1 MKRDEGENEEDRK
14 MKHKKRGCQA
24 PRTSSLPPSVDLDV
38 LYCASVAHVYCPN
51 QNLRHYS
58 TDLQFTTKKEMQG
71 GEKRLS
77 LKCESSVGPQ
87 LAQPTR
93 CGHVLAA
100 SKKLFVIIY
109 ERCDEI
115 IVLDDIFMCPGETAF
130 GTMADEEETEFWLLD
145 LDSWGS
151 ETRYIH
157 QRNLTGLF
165 PHHCPN

>member
-1 MKRDEGENEEDRK
+1 MKRDKGENEEDRK
-14 MKHKKRGCQA
+14 MRHKKRGCQA

-115 IVLDDIFMCPGETAF
+115 IVLDDISMCPGETAF
-130 GTMADEEETEFWLLD
+130 GTWQMKRRQSSGCWI
-145 LDSWGS
+145 S
-151 ETRYIH
+151 TRGGVKHVTYNSKI
-157 QRNLTGLF
+157 
-165 PHHCPN
+165 